1 MHQFSGLPAHALVG
15 PSIVTIGVFDGI
27 HHGHQQFLH
36 QLVTHAH
43 AQNALAVVVT
53 FDPHPDSVVH
63 PKRPSELLIPPAE
76 RIRLMAACGID
87 AVFSVA
93 FNSDV
98 QAMSAADFMQWVANA
113 TNITSLWVGWDFAL
127 GRGREGTPERLT
139 QIGTSLGFSVHTVA
153 RIHTEHQAPSSSA
166 IRRALQAGDIA
177 QVNHMLGRQ
186 FTYHGV
192 VVKGDQRGRTI
203 GFPTANL
210 AIDNRVML
218 PKYGVYACI
227 ATFNGQQYPAVTNI
241 GQRPTFNGVE
251 PRIEAHL
258 LDVAMDMYDQEMEL
272 ALVAFIRPE
281 QRFSGFA
288 ELVAQIT
295 ADAHVARTI
304 LVP

>member
-1 MHQFSGLPAHALVG
+1 MHQFSGLPVDALQG
-15 PSIVTIGVFDGI
+15 PSVVTIGVFDGM
-27 HHGHQQFLH
+27 HHGHQQFLR
-36 QLVTHAH
+36 QLVAHAH
-43 AQNALAVVVT
+43 AHEMLAVVVT

-63 PKRPSELLIPPAE
+63 PERPSGLLIPPSE
-76 RIRLMAACGID
+76 RIRLMAECGID

-98 QAMSAADFMQWVANA
+98 QSMSAAEFMQWVANA
-113 TNITSLWVGWDFAL
+113 THINSLWVGWDFAL
-127 GRGREGTPERLT
+127 GRGREGTPERLA
-139 QIGTSLGFSVHTVA
+139 QIGTQVGFRVHSVA
-153 RIHTEHQAPSSSA
+153 RIHADTLAPSSSA
-166 IRRALQAGDIA
+166 IRQALQAGDIA
-177 QVNHMLGRQ
+177 QVTHMLGRQ
-186 FTYHGV
+186 FTYRGV

-210 AIDNRVML
+210 AIDNRIML

-258 LDVAMDMYDQEMEL
+258 LDVAMDMYDQVMEL

-281 QRFSGFA
+281 QRFGGFA
-288 ELVAQIT
+288 ELVAQIK
-295 ADAHVARTI
+295 ADAQVARS
-304 LVP
+304 LLLA